1 MCLGL
6 KKPMIIKIA
15 IIFSNKY
22 LIVISLLFILFSIL
36 SIIIYSY
43 SHIFKN
49 LNLLIADIKSKWPAR
64 VYQFSPISTKVV
76 MA

>member
-1 MCLGL
+1 
-6 KKPMIIKIA
+6 MIIKIA
-15 IIFSNKY
+15 IIFSHKY

-49 LNLLIADIKSKWPAR
+49 
-64 VYQFSPISTKVV
+64 PISFYLQI
-76 MA
+76 